1 VNPPAPT
8 NEAVVEADSDDL
20 GCFWF
25 LAPEI
30 PEPETDGPLASAF
43 VGVKDCFD
51 VEGLPT
57 TIGIP
62 PAGEPSPAR
71 FDSAAVRRL
80 RQAGARVVGKT
91 AMDQLAWT
99 MSGQS
104 PGFPPCR
111 NPFAPTKMPGGSS
124 SGSAVAVAAGLVR
137 IAIGTDSG
145 GSVRVPAAWCGAVGL
160 KPTFGAIPL
169 AGCAPLAPSLD
180 TGGVIARSVGDCAL
194 AVSVVAH
201 DPRLAEPPAAV
212 RGLRVGLLEGAFEGD
227 ASVNIC
233 RSALDEWAENG
244 AILRPVDLGWH
255 RRALGDVYTSEFA
268 TLWGNRVDV
277 HPDLFSAEVRAGV
290 EAGRRVTRVEYLTAM
305 RNVEVRRIQAL
316 AAAADVDVVASPTV
330 PLLPPPLSDPD
341 PTRAAGRN
349 TRIFNGLGW
358 PAISLPCG
366 FLDGLPVGLQ
376 LAAVP
381 GQDAR
386 VLAAAAQLE
395 EILDLDPG
403 KALLESAG
411 ASPPRGRG
419 APRHELR
426 RTSWPR

>member
-1 VNPPAPT
+1 VNPLAPT
-8 NEAVVEADSDDL
+8 NAALVEADSDDL

-25 LAPEI
+25 LAA
-30 PEPETDGPLASAF
+30 EPTDGEMHGPLASAA

-80 RQAGARVVGKT
+80 RKAGARVVGKT

-111 NPFAPTKMPGGSS
+111 NPFAPTRMPGGSS

-145 GSVRVPAAWCGAVGL
+145 GSVRVPAAWCGVVGF

-169 AGCAPLAPSLD
+169 TGCAPLAPSLD

-194 AVSVVAH
+194 AVSVVAG
-201 DPRLAEPPAAV
+201 DARLADPPAAV
-212 RGLRVGLLEGAFEGD
+212 RGLRVGLLEDAFEGD

-255 RRALGDVYTSEFA
+255 RRALGDVYAAEFA
-268 TLWGNRVDV
+268 TGWGSRVDL
-277 HPDLFSAEVRAGV
+277 HPDLFSVEVRAGV
-290 EAGRRVTRVEYLTAM
+290 EAGRRVTRVEYLTALS
-305 RNVEVRRIQAL
+305 NLEVRRIEAL
-316 AAAADVDVVASPTV
+316 AAAAEVDFVASPTV
-330 PLLPPPLSDPD
+330 PLLPPPLGNPD

-386 VLAAAAQLE
+386 LLAAAAQLE

-403 KALLESAG
+403 KASLKSVG
-411 ASPPRGRG
+411 ASPPRGLDR
-419 APRHELR
+419 PRHETR
-426 RTSWPR
+426 RMSWPR